1 MQSLFRGKSDENRI
15 RYKKRRNIC
24 VSLLIQ
30 AKRKHYKD
38 LNKADVNDDEKIWK
52 RVKPLFGNKIKGNPN
67 ITLVEGNYIMTDDL
81 IIFRGFVNQIFVF
94 VWVHYMLNYMFHGI
108 VVPYNVLWYLPD
120 NVLLYLALIRP
131 VFFWCWS
138 YCQAKLNQNNNQ
150 KSKTRGASRMKI
162 FL

>member
-1 MQSLFRGKSDENRI
+1 
-15 RYKKRRNIC
+15 
-24 VSLLIQ
+24 
-30 AKRKHYKD
+30 
-38 LNKADVNDDEKIWK
+38 
-52 RVKPLFGNKIKGNPN
+52 
-67 ITLVEGNYIMTDDL
+67 MTDDL

-120 NVLLYLALIRP
+120 NVLWYWALIRP
-131 VFFWCWS
+131 VFFWYWS

-150 KSKTRGASRMKI
+150 NSKTRGASRMKI

>member
-81 IIFRGFVNQIFVF
+81 NHFPWFRKSNFCFCVG
-94 VWVHYMLNYMFHGI
+94 
-108 VVPYNVLWYLPD
+108 P
-120 NVLLYLALIRP
+120 LYA
-131 VFFWCWS
+131 
-138 YCQAKLNQNNNQ
+138 
-150 KSKTRGASRMKI
+150 
-162 FL
+162 